1 MGTGKAKLSAEIYP
15 EVSAEVINVNFK
27 TQDKVKSG
35 QILVQLDDREAH
47 LALKL
52 AEIKYSD
59 SKKILKRFEQ
69 ATPTCAA
76 SQTEFDRAK
85 TNHDVAYYEL
95 EQRKLDLAKRKI
107 KAPFDGIVGIP
118 NIDVGDRVN
127 PSLLITAVDDRRT
140 LFVDF
145 EVPESLAGKLDQN
158 ELNQIVASTP
168 AYPTQTFQAIL
179 TAQESRIDPKRRTLM
194 VRAEINNSKDNLRP
208 GMSFSTRWEIAGELF
223 PAVPEIALQWSREGA
238 HIWIVR
244 KGIVYKTEVRVEFR
258 KNSMVL
264 VEGDLKNHELV
275 VIEGLQRLRDGLHVK
290 VLGNNS

>member
-1 MGTGKAKLSAEIYP
+1 MLTSKVVSLRSDRFFEAMGTGKAKLSAEIYP

-69 ATPTCAA
+69 ATPTGAA

-127 PSLLITAVDDRRT
+127 PS
-140 LFVDF
+140 F
-145 EVPESLAGKLDQN
+145 
-158 ELNQIVASTP
+158 
-168 AYPTQTFQAIL
+168 
-179 TAQESRIDPKRRTLM
+179 
-194 VRAEINNSKDNLRP
+194 
-208 GMSFSTRWEIAGELF
+208 
-223 PAVPEIALQWSREGA
+223 
-238 HIWIVR
+238 
-244 KGIVYKTEVRVEFR
+244 
-258 KNSMVL
+258 
-264 VEGDLKNHELV
+264 
-275 VIEGLQRLRDGLHVK
+275 
-290 VLGNNS
+290 